1 MKKFIILFVTLFSLA
16 SSLSAMADGKK
27 DYEKSYN
34 HQRGV
39 ECLEKESYGEAISY
53 FSKEVEEYPKNF
65 EAWGLLAAAY
75 YADDRLGKALDA
87 VNKGIK
93 LVPRKDK
100 KSLSKGYS
108 LRADIKAELG
118 DTVSAIEDYSMAISI
133 YPEDPDYYESRGLMY
148 FEKGMTVESKA
159 DFQKMVELSPGD
171 VMGQMYLGCIANTE
185 GDYDLAIEKFSL
197 VMKLGPDYAEAWAF
211 RAQSHRLKE
220 EYAEA
225 VDDAITAIKMNYD
238 RKAAYEL
245 RQAAESAFQL
255 VEAKL
260 KAQEKRDPQDAF
272 WPYMLASI
280 YQDSKDHINAIEHY
294 LKANN
299 INESPKLLFWASTE
313 AQELGDYD
321 TSISL
326 ISQAIERD
334 STNSY
339 LYYFRSDMED
349 EAGYTEAAIADIDRY
364 IEMDPE
370 SAYGYYVRG
379 WIKDKHGVSDTEAI
393 EDYTMA
399 IALDPKNDYS
409 YLCRGQI
416 YLRQGK
422 EDSARADFENVLK
435 LDTAFTEKPT
445 HTAQYAMLYL
455 GRKEEAKAW
464 MDSILV
470 HDDDKGNFYDA
481 ACVYSLLGELDTSF
495 DYLRKALEGGFT
507 RFGHIRKDVDLD
519 NLHRHPEFENLV
531 AGYEERHKEF
541 LKGLRFN
548 KDERRTELGSA
559 EIPFTRDR
567 GICKVNCS
575 INGLP
580 LYFVFDTG
588 ASDVTLSMVEANFM
602 LKNDYLSEK
611 DLSGTCRYI
620 TADGSIS
627 EGTVVTLREVNFGG
641 LTMKNVK
648 ASIVRNQKAPLLLG
662 QSVLSRLGHI
672 EIDNENRKIVINNS
686 K

>member
-1 MKKFIILFVTLFSLA
+1 MKKFIILFVTLFSIA
-16 SSLSAMADGKK
+16 SATGAMADDKK

-34 HQRGV
+34 HLRGV
-39 ECLEKESYGEAISY
+39 ECVEKENLEEAIK
-53 FSKEVEEYPKNF
+53 FFGKEIEEHPKNYV
-65 EAWGLLAAAY
+65 AWRMLAATY
-75 YADDRLGKALDA
+75 YADDQFGKAIDA

-93 LVPRKDK
+93 LVPKKDK
-100 KSLSKGYS
+100 KSLSKCYR
-108 LRADIKAELG
+108 LRADINAELG
-118 DTVSAIEDYSMAISI
+118 DTVSAIEDYGLAIRIS
-133 YPEDPDYYESRGLMY
+133 PEEPDYYESRGRLY
-148 FEKGMTVESKA
+148 YEKDQLKESKA
-159 DFQKMVELSPGD
+159 DFLKMVELSPGD
-171 VMGQMYLGCIANTE
+171 FMGHMYLGCIANLE
-185 GDYDLAIEKFSL
+185 EDYDLAIEKFSL
-197 VMKLGPDYAEAWAF
+197 VMKLDQDYASAWSF

-220 EYAEA
+220 EYVEA

-245 RQAAESAFQL
+245 HETAESAFQL

-260 KAQEKRDPQDAF
+260 KAQEMRDPQDTF
-272 WPYMLASI
+272 WPFMLATI
-280 YQDSKDHINAIEHY
+280 YQDSNDHIKAFEHY
-294 LKANN
+294 LKANS
-299 INESPKLLFWASTE
+299 INESPKLLYWAAAE
-313 AQELGDYD
+313 AQQLGDYD
-321 TSISL
+321 TGITL
-326 ISQAIERD
+326 ITQAIERD
-334 STNSY
+334 STNSH
-339 LYYFRSDMED
+339 LYYSRSDMED

-364 IEMDPE
+364 IEMNPDLT
-370 SAYGYYVRG
+370 YGYYTRG
-379 WIKDKHGVSDTEAI
+379 WIKDKHGVSDDEAI
-393 EDYTMA
+393 EDYTMS
-399 IALDPKNDYS
+399 IALDPKYDYS

-422 EDSARADFENVLK
+422 EDLARADFENVLK
-435 LDTAFTEKPT
+435 LDTTFTKKLS
-445 HTAQYAMLYL
+445 HTAQYALLYL
-455 GRKEEAKAW
+455 GRSEEAKAW

-470 HDDDKGNFYDA
+470 HDDDNGNLYDA

-495 DYLRKALEGGFT
+495 YYLKKALEGGFT
-507 RFGHIRKDVDLD
+507 RFGHIRRDDDLE
-519 NLHRHPEFENLV
+519 NLHRHPDFEALVTEFED
-531 AGYEERHKEF
+531 RHKEF
-541 LKGLRFN
+541 LKGLQIN
-548 KDERRTELGSA
+548 KDERTTEIGSA

-602 LKNDYLSEK
+602 LKNDYLSMQ
-611 DLSGTCRYI
+611 DLSGTRRYI

-627 EGTVVTLREVNFGG
+627 EGTIVMLREVNFGG

-672 EIDNENRKIVINNS
+672 EIDNENRKIVINNI

>member
-1 MKKFIILFVTLFSLA
+1 MKKIITLFVTLFGIA
-16 SSLSAMADGKK
+16 TTQCAMADEQK

-39 ECLEKESYGEAISY
+39 ECLEKENYEEAISY
-53 FSKEVEEYPKNF
+53 FGKEVEEHPKNF

-75 YADDRLGKALDA
+75 YADERLGKAIDA

-93 LVPRKDK
+93 LVPKKDK
-100 KSLSKGYS
+100 ESLSKGYS

-118 DTVSAIEDYSMAISI
+118 DTVSAIEDYSLAIQI
-133 YPEDPDYYESRGLMY
+133 YPEDPVYYESRGRLYYETDKMQ
-148 FEKGMTVESKA
+148 ESKA
-159 DFQKMVELSPGD
+159 DFLKMVELSPGD
-171 VMGQMYLGCIANTE
+171 VMGHMYLGCIANTE
-185 GDYDLAIEKFSL
+185 GDYDQAIEKFSL
-197 VMKLGPDYAEAWAF
+197 VMKLGPDYASAWSF

-220 EYAEA
+220 EYVEA

-245 RQAAESAFQL
+245 RETAESAFQL

-260 KAQEKRDPQDAF
+260 KAQEKRDPQDSF

-280 YQDSKDHINAIEHY
+280 YQDSNDHIKAIEHY
-294 LKANN
+294 LKANA
-299 INESPKLLFWASTE
+299 INESSKLLFWAAAE
-313 AQELGDYD
+313 AQQLGDYD
-321 TSISL
+321 TGISL
-326 ISQAIERD
+326 ITQAIERD
-334 STNSY
+334 STNNH

-349 EAGYTEAAIADIDRY
+349 EAGYTEAAIADINRY
-364 IEMDPE
+364 VETNPE
-370 SAYGYYVRG
+370 LAYGYYVRG
-379 WIKDKHGVSDTEAI
+379 WIKDKHGVSDDEAI
-393 EDYTMA
+393 EDYTMS
-399 IALDPKNDYS
+399 IALDPKYDYS

-422 EDSARADFENVLK
+422 EDLARADFENVLK
-435 LDTAFTEKPT
+435 LDTTFTKKPS
-445 HTAQYAMLYL
+445 HTAQFALLYL

-481 ACVYSLLGELDTSF
+481 ACVYSLLGELDTSY
-495 DYLRKALEGGFT
+495 DYLKKTLEGGFT
-507 RFGHIRKDVDLD
+507 RFGHIRRDVDLD
-519 NLHRHPEFENLV
+519 NLHRHPDFEALVTEF
-531 AGYEERHKEF
+531 EERHKEF
-541 LKGLRFN
+541 LKGHQFN
-548 KDERRTELGSA
+548 KDERTTDLGSA
-559 EIPFTRDR
+559 EIPFTWDR

-575 INGLP
+575 VNGLP

-602 LKNDYLSEK
+602 LKNDYLSMQ
-611 DLSGTCRYI
+611 DLSGTRRYI

-627 EGTVVTLREVNFGG
+627 DGTVVTLREVNFGG

-672 EIDNENRKIVINNS
+672 EIDNENRKIVINNN

>member
-1 MKKFIILFVTLFSLA
+1 MKKFIILFVTLFSIA
-16 SSLSAMADGKK
+16 SATGAMADEKK

-34 HQRGV
+34 HLRGV
-39 ECLEKESYGEAISY
+39 ECVEKENLEEAIK
-53 FSKEVEEYPKNF
+53 FFGKEIEEHPKNYV
-65 EAWGLLAAAY
+65 AWRMLAATY
-75 YADDRLGKALDA
+75 YADDQFGKAIDA

-93 LVPRKDK
+93 LVPKKDK
-100 KSLSKGYS
+100 KSLSKCYR
-108 LRADIKAELG
+108 LRADINAELG
-118 DTVSAIEDYSMAISI
+118 DTVSAIEDYGLAIRIS
-133 YPEDPDYYESRGLMY
+133 PEEPDYYESRGRLYYEMDQL
-148 FEKGMTVESKA
+148 KESKA
-159 DFQKMVELSPGD
+159 DFLKMVELSPGD
-171 VMGQMYLGCIANTE
+171 FMGHMYLGCIANLE

-197 VMKLGPDYAEAWAF
+197 VMKLDQDYASAWSF

-220 EYAEA
+220 EYVEA

-245 RQAAESAFQL
+245 HETAESAFQL

-260 KAQEKRDPQDAF
+260 KAQEMRDPQDTF
-272 WPYMLASI
+272 WPFMLATI
-280 YQDSKDHINAIEHY
+280 YQDSNDHIKAFEHY
-294 LKANN
+294 LQANA
-299 INESPKLLFWASTE
+299 INESPKLLYWAAAE
-313 AQELGDYD
+313 AQQLGDYD
-321 TSISL
+321 TGISL
-326 ISQAIERD
+326 ITQAIERD
-334 STNSY
+334 STNSHF
-339 LYYFRSDMED
+339 YYSRSDMED
-349 EAGYTEAAIADIDRY
+349 EAGYTEAAIVDIDRY
-364 IEMDPE
+364 IEMNPDLT
-370 SAYGYYVRG
+370 YGYYTRG
-379 WIKDKHGVSDTEAI
+379 WIKDK
-393 EDYTMA
+393 
-399 IALDPKNDYS
+399 
-409 YLCRGQI
+409 
-416 YLRQGK
+416 
-422 EDSARADFENVLK
+422 NVLK
-435 LDTAFTEKPT
+435 LDTTFTKKPS
-445 HTAQYAMLYL
+445 HTAQYALLYL
-455 GRKEEAKAW
+455 GRSEEAKAW

-470 HDDDKGNFYDA
+470 HDDDNGNFYDA

-507 RFGHIRKDVDLD
+507 RFGHIRRDDDLD
-519 NLHRHPEFENLV
+519 NLHRHPDFEALVTEFED
-531 AGYEERHKEF
+531 RHKEF
-541 LKGLRFN
+541 LKGLQIN
-548 KDERRTELGSA
+548 KDERKTEIGSA

-602 LKNDYLSEK
+602 LKNDYLSMQ
-611 DLSGTCRYI
+611 DLSGTRRYI

-672 EIDNENRKIVINNS
+672 EIDNENRKIVINNG